1 MLHWQEWLYPAT
13 CAGCG
18 QSGDLICADCQRTVP
33 RLPALACP
41 TCQHE
46 VPPGEGCAH
55 CRHSPNSLDGLRAV
69 GRYVPSQEG
78 ETRSRFTDIIHAF
91 KYQGLHALAT
101 PLGDWLADSLR
112 DDPLPET
119 VILPL
124 PSHPRRIAE
133 RGYDHTALL
142 SQRVAHQLGLPYV
155 DHWLY
160 RVRYT
165 ASQAGSGLSA
175 DERRANVSG
184 AFVARPMPPHS
195 HILLIDDIYTTGA
208 TMAECARTLR
218 AAGAA
223 RVWGAVLGCVA
234 H

>member
-1 MLHWQEWLYPAT
+1 MSHWQDWLYPAV

-18 QSGDLICADCQRTVP
+18 QPGDLICAECRLTVP

-46 VPPGEGCAH
+46 APPGEGCAQ

-69 GRYVPSQEG
+69 GRYVTPHKDEAHSP
-78 ETRSRFTDIIHAF
+78 FADIIHAF
-91 KYQGLHALAT
+91 KYAGLHALAN
-101 PLGDWLADSLR
+101 PLGDWLADTLGAS
-112 DDPLPET
+112 PAPVT
-119 VILPL
+119 VVVPL

-142 SQRVAHQLGLPYV
+142 TQRVAHQLGLPYE

-160 RVRYT
+160 RVRHT
-165 ASQAGSGLSA
+165 ASQAGSGLAA
-175 DERRANVSG
+175 DERRANVAG
-184 AFVARPMPPHS
+184 AFVARALPSHS

-223 RVWGAVLGCVA
+223 SVWGAVLGCVA